1 MLPNGKISMPV
12 AHLVSSTD
20 PKVPVF
26 RKGGARFC
34 DLLGSEDL
42 LVSAPL
48 EEAYLWALA
57 CRLAVSGS
65 LRFHSGPRF
74 NAKCTDI
81 RAGRIFPTDDP
92 TKWED
97 MYNEVVP
104 GVMCYANEPGPH
116 QSRG

>member
-1 MLPNGKISMPV
+1 MPV

-48 EEAYLWALA
+48 EEACLWALA
-57 CRLAVSGS
+57 CRLAFSGS
-65 LRFHSGPRF
+65 LRFGPSALF
-74 NAKCTDI
+74 DAVCTDI
-81 RAGRIFPTDDP
+81 QAGRIFPTNDP
-92 TKWED
+92 Q
-97 MYNEVVP
+97 N
-104 GVMCYANEPGPH
+104 
-116 QSRG
+116 